1 MDGWGIILI
10 STEFC
15 QHYAKGILNMIRFK
29 RFLSA
34 VIAATILFTTCNAA
48 GVQVFDVNSVI
59 EAEDALTNNA
69 IISCDDNRASGGVY
83 LKSTAAAITNSK
95 NIKIEDFSWLINIP
109 ETTEYHV
116 FLRAYFSSS
125 SYDALFYRFNS
136 DEWVKSETGATPDG
150 FVWVQLG
157 SASLNKGINKLKIN
171 HSEYNGWIDA
181 LYITSGS
188 GKPPENL
195 EGVEPW
201 VKSTASLYSIVGLQK
216 SVPVIVDTGIIEA
229 EDATV
234 CSPYVFV
241 SNKKASGTRGI
252 ASRSEYKNVPAAG
265 TQGHVEF
272 KFICE
277 KSGTYTIWLRA
288 YAVDTRQDSVFAA
301 VNDGK
306 YEIVE
311 LTVADGFVWKKV
323 LSVKTEAGV
332 ENVLRLY
339 SREANASLD
348 SIIITNQKVTPVGR
362 TGNMDG
368 KNAKPSITAN
378 YKVPP
383 VNPPNEH
390 PRVLFRKSDVER
402 IRENMKKE
410 QNLNAVEWLNKMK
423 AEPVDGFLN
432 NTYNLQM
439 LIKIEAFAFDYAI
452 NGNEESGHIAVEAIL
467 NYLDT
472 CSVESSG
479 NAARNG
485 GKVIHVASEVYDWCY
500 DLLTSKQKNKI
511 IDACEVFANGMEIGW
526 PPTKQGAVVGHGSEA
541 QLLRDL
547 LAFAIAVY
555 DERPDIWQV
564 VGGRFYQEYVPARNY
579 FNKSHYNMQGDSYGL
594 YRHIW
599 DSWSHVLIKGMGAPD
614 PYITDDLYKVSYG
627 MIYMRRPDGQ
637 YLRDG
642 DSALDTNKMWTYWTD
657 RSTSYSLDSAIGADP
672 YLKGEF
678 AKQQKDFKG
687 FYEDSAVMTL
697 VINDPDVPIK
707 SPDNLPLSRYFG
719 NPTGMSIARTGWGDG
734 VDCDS
739 VVAQMKIGGMKVNNH
754 QHSDA
759 GHFQLYYKGILASD
773 SGVYQGATSE
783 RITGG
788 TTYGSIHYNMYMT
801 KAIAHNTML
810 VFDPSEPQANSTSPA
825 NINDGGQRAINN
837 YSEFSTLDEVFAN
850 DAQVATVEKQEIDP
864 SSPITPA
871 YTYLKGDITKA
882 YTAKMQEFKRSFMFL
897 NLFDEDVP
905 GALIVFDKVVSSNP
919 SFKKTWLLHGLEEPV
934 TNGNQTI
941 FARTY
946 ASKVSANAYN
956 GKMTVDTLLPKAD
969 NAVITKVGGE
979 DGWSNVNGVDYTGYP
994 ANTHTD
1000 EGSTWRMELS
1010 PKKEADTDYFL
1021 NIMQVSDN
1029 DKAFYKQVKLIDT
1042 NLLYGVQIS
1051 DRAVTFS
1058 KSGKEID
1065 SEISIPAP
1073 QAGELKYTIC
1083 DVKAGSWEVTSDGGT
1098 QRLNATQEGGVLSFA
1113 AAGNITAKYIEPF
1126 NEPEEEKGEALVLD
1140 DKEFYKYKIN
1150 GYYVFNKVEPEMAD
1164 GKLTV
1169 PLGPLVKYLK
1179 ITSENNDGRIL
1190 LNRGKITVTVTKDS
1204 NLISSNNGDV
1214 TLTTA
1219 VFEKDGE
1226 LMVQL
1231 RDFAELFG
1239 CTVTWDKFSNT
1250 AFVTTPPEDY
1260 TLPETGYAR
1269 FASVKPDSGAADKE
1283 NVAENSID
1291 GDGSTIWAALG
1302 KGRYVDYELDKQYS
1316 LTAAE
1321 ILFNPNNS
1329 RNAVFEIQVSTDGK
1343 EFKTVYSGNSDG
1355 SLEEVGWELFNFEQ
1369 PVNAKYVRYVANGS
1383 NISDWNAIKEIR
1395 FKIK

>member
-1 MDGWGIILI
+1 
-10 STEFC
+10 
-15 QHYAKGILNMIRFK
+15 MIQFK
-29 RFLSA
+29 RLLSA
-34 VIAATILFTTCNAA
+34 VIAATILFTTFNAA

-59 EAEDALTNNA
+59 EAEDAITNNA
-69 IISCDDNRASGGVY
+69 VIHCDDKRASGGAY

-109 ETTEYHV
+109 ETSEYHV

-125 SYDALFYRFNS
+125 SYDALFYCFNS
-136 DEWVKSETGATPDG
+136 DEWVKSETGSTPDG

-201 VKSTASLYSIVGLQK
+201 VKSTASLYSVVSEQK

-229 EDATV
+229 EDATI

-277 KSGTYTIWLRA
+277 KSGTYTIWLRT
-288 YAVDTRQDSVFAA
+288 YAANGGQDSVFAA
-301 VNDGK
+301 VNDSK
-306 YEIVE
+306 YEIVNF
-311 LTVADGFVWKKV
+311 TVADGFVWQKV
-323 LSVKTEAGV
+323 LAVKIEAGV

-348 SIIITNQKVTPVGR
+348 NIIITNQKVTPVGR

-368 KNAKPSITAN
+368 KSAKPSITAN
-378 YKVPP
+378 YDAPP
-383 VNPPNEH
+383 VTPPNEH

-402 IRENMKKE
+402 IKENMKKQ
-410 QNLNAVEWLNKMK
+410 QNLNAVAWLNERKS
-423 AEPVDGFLN
+423 EPVDGIVDKYDLKMLN
-432 NTYNLQM
+432 
-439 LIKIEAFAFDYAI
+439 KIEAFAFDYAI
-452 NGNEESGHIAVEAIL
+452 NGNKESGRIAAEAIL

-472 CSVESSG
+472 CDVEGSSG
-479 NAARNG
+479 NFTRNAG
-485 GKVIHVASEVYDWCY
+485 VVIYVVSEVYDWCY
-500 DLLTSKQKNKI
+500 DLLTGTQKNKI

-541 QLLRDL
+541 QLLRDM

-564 VGGRFYQEYVPARNY
+564 VGGRFYQEHVPVRKY
-579 FNKSHYNMQGDSYGL
+579 FHKSHYNMQGDGYGL
-594 YRHIW
+594 YRHRW

-614 PYITDDLYKVSYG
+614 PYITEDLYKVSYG
-627 MIYMRRPDGQ
+627 MLYMRRPDGQ

-642 DSALDTNKMWTYWTD
+642 DTYSDTNKMWTYWSD
-657 RSTSYSLDSAIGADP
+657 NSTSYSLASAIVADP

-707 SPDNLPLSRYFG
+707 SPDNLPLSRHFAD
-719 NPTGMSIARTGWGDG
+719 PTGRSIARTGWGDG
-734 VDCDS
+734 VDCNS
-739 VVAQMKIGGMKVNNH
+739 VVAQMKIGGMNVNNH
-754 QHSDA
+754 QHNDA

-773 SGVYQGATSE
+773 SGVYQGLKNDRSE
-783 RITGG
+783 GG
-788 TTYGSIHYNMYMT
+788 TTYGSIHFNMYMRKT
-801 KAIAHNTML
+801 IAHNSML
-810 VFDPSEPQANSTSPA
+810 VYDPSEPLQNSTGPN

-837 YSEFSTLDEVFAN
+837 GNEFSTLNGAFEHN
-850 DAQVATVEKQEIDP
+850 AQVATVEKQEIDP
-864 SSPITPA
+864 SSPITPS
-871 YTYLKGDITKA
+871 YTYLKGDITNA
-882 YTAKMQEFKRSFMFL
+882 YTSKVQEFKRSFMFL

-905 GALIVFDKVVSSNP
+905 GALIVFDKVTSSNP

-934 TNGNQTI
+934 INGNQTI
-941 FARTY
+941 FARTC
-946 ASKVSANAYN
+946 ASKVSANACN

-994 ANTHTD
+994 ANTQTD
-1000 EGSTWRMELS
+1000 EGSTWRIELS

-1029 DKAFYKQVKLIDT
+1029 DKEFYKQVKLIDT
-1042 NLLYGVQIS
+1042 NLLYGAQIS

-1065 SEISIPAP
+1065 SEISIPAS

-1083 DVKAGSWEVTSDGGT
+1083 DVKAGSWEVTSGGAT

-1113 AAGNITAKYIEPF
+1113 AAGNITAKYLEPY
-1126 NEPEEEKGEALVLD
+1126 NELEEENSEALVLG

-1179 ITSENNDGRIL
+1179 INSENNDGNIL
-1190 LNRGKITVTVTKDS
+1190 MNRGKITASVTKDS
-1204 NLISSNNGDV
+1204 NLISSNSGDV

-1226 LMVQL
+1226 LMVPL

-1269 FASVKPDSGAADKE
+1269 FASVKADPNPVDGG
-1283 NVAENSID
+1283 NVATNSID
-1291 GDGSTIWAALG
+1291 GDDSTIWASLG

-1329 RNAVFEIQVSTDGK
+1329 RNAVFEIQVSTDGQ

-1355 SLEEVGWELFNFEQ
+1355 SLEEVGWELFDFEQ

-1395 FKIK
+1395 FKTK